1 MMIIILR
8 VVAFCLDLTLTF
20 HVNNFNSAL
29 NILVC
34 SDVYEIVMAV
44 RRMVRLHVTKSAVL
58 NGPLFLLHS
67 MNQLSETIDEGRL
80 IGRVA
85 M

>member
-1 MMIIILR
+1 MG
-8 VVAFCLDLTLTF
+8 V
-20 HVNNFNSAL
+20 
-29 NILVC
+29 